1 MFFVVILLFS
11 QITFFIYF
19 VLLHFSVLH
28 LSVGPDRAS
37 AFHARV
43 GADLVKA
50 LGAHV
55 LLVLL
60 HVLLAVQV
68 VTAVEAVKSFGHGG
82 GEIAP
87 GGS

>member
-28 LSVGPDRAS
+28 LSVCPDRAS

-60 HVLLAVQV
+60 HVLLAMQV